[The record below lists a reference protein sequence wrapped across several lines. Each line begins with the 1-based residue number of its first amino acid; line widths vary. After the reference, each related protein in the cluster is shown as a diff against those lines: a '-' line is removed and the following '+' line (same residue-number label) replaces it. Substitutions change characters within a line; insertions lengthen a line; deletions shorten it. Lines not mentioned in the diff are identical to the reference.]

1 MLSSFVGLRRR
12 DRDTTAKN
20 GGRRGRANQGHSDR
34 AEAKDSESRSKVSS
48 TQDGVNSSSTTNFN
62 STSSSTSTR
71 RVSQQQQAIPTE
83 KSRIWRS
90 AIDAKT
96 GRTYYYDVLTR
107 ETQWRKVSI
116 ISWVVFEYRQ
126 ICSSID
132 CNTGR
137 IQTKHYLSHLLIF
150 VLMLHNSSPQ

>member
-12 DRDTTAKN
+12 DRDASAKN
-20 GGRRGRANQGHSDR
+20 GGRRGRANQGNSDR
-34 AEAKDSESRSKVSS
+34 AETKNSESRSVTSGS
-48 TQDGVNSSSTTNFN
+48 QVVVVNSSSATN
-62 STSSSTSTR
+62 TSSTTSTSTR
-71 RVSQQQQAIPTE
+71 RVSQQQQTIQTD

-116 ISWVVFEYRQ
+116 IS
-126 ICSSID
+126 
-132 CNTGR
+132 
-137 IQTKHYLSHLLIF
+137 
-150 VLMLHNSSPQ
+150 

>member
-12 DRDTTAKN
+12 DRDVSAKN

-34 AEAKDSESRSKVSS
+34 AEIKDSEIRSITSGSQNVV
-48 TQDGVNSSSTTNFN
+48 VNSSKTTNTS
-62 STSSSTSTR
+62 STSSTSTR
-71 RVSQQQQAIPTE
+71 QVSQQQQAIQSD

-116 ISWVVFEYRQ
+116 IS
-126 ICSSID
+126 
-132 CNTGR
+132 
-137 IQTKHYLSHLLIF
+137 
-150 VLMLHNSSPQ
+150 

>member
-12 DRDTTAKN
+12 DRDATAKN
-20 GGRRGRANQGHSDR
+20 GGRRGRPNQGHSDR
-34 AEAKDSESRSKVSS
+34 AEAKDSESRSKASG
-48 TQDGVNSSSTTNFN
+48 TQDGVNSSSTANTS
-62 STSSSTSTR
+62 STSSSTSTL
-71 RVSQQQQAIPTE
+71 RVSQQQQALQTE

-116 ISWVVFEYRQ
+116 ISWVLLDYRRTWFA
-126 ICSSID
+126 IHCK
-132 CNTGR
+132 TRR
-137 IQTKHYLSHLLIF
+137 IQTNESLSIF
-150 VLMLHNSSPQ
+150 FLSF